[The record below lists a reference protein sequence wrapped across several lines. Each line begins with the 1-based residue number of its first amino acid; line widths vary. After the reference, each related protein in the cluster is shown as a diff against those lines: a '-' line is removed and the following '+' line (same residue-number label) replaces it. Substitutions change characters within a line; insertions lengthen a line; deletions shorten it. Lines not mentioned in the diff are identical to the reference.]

1 MILVDTNV
9 LVAATNPTDRNQ
21 RVAAELLR
29 SASEPLLVPSTVVAE
44 ACYLIDRYLGSAAEA
59 RFLRAFGAGDL
70 RFIELNSADL
80 DRMAELVDKYGDLR
94 LGGTDASLVAVA
106 ERLGVSTVATFD
118 RRHFTVVRRHT

>member
-29 SASEPLLVPSTVVAE
+29 NAREPLLVPSTVVAE

-59 RFLRAFGAGDL
+59 RL
-70 RFIELNSADL
+70 S
-80 DRMAELVDKYGDLR
+80 
-94 LGGTDASLVAVA
+94 
-106 ERLGVSTVATFD
+106 ERSGQVICGSSS
-118 RRHFTVVRRHT
+118 